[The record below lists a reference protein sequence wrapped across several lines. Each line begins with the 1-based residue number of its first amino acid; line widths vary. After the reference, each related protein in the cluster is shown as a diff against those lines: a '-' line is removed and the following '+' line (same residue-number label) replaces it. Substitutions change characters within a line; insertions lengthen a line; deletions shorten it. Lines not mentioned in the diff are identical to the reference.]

1 MSLGTEP
8 AVAHLLHEPPD
19 LRYVLDGPLVGL
31 SWRSVRANEEAEP
44 TTEVGWIGTTVGG
57 RYEILGLIGAGGM
70 GTVFRA
76 RDNELEEIVALK
88 VLRRDLVEIP
98 GTVER
103 FRREVKLAR
112 RVTHRNVA
120 RVFDIGE
127 HHGDKY
133 LTMELVEGE
142 PLSERMRRAPIP
154 WDDATRICLAI
165 VEGLTAAHVAGV
177 VHRDLKP
184 ENVLL
189 AKDGR
194 VVITD
199 FGIARTRLDEGGAL
213 HTIGSALGTPAYM
226 APEQVEP
233 ERDVDARADLYAFG
247 ALMFEMFTGRRA
259 WPGESAIAVAA
270 ARLLQPPP
278 DPLAVRPDLPVAC
291 AQIISRCLARSPA
304 DRFSSAESVALALR
318 IQNPWLVDQ
327 RMGGGAASMDLQS
340 APTLPRSIAAGA
352 ASVVA
357 SSAGAPSGAVSQA
370 RASSGALSRAGTPLV
385 TLASP
390 TPAAAVHLS
399 GAAPL
404 SSAPAESGV
413 VAGSTPA
420 GRSGASVPAA
430 PISDPGL
437 GSSAG
442 SLRPSASTTATP
454 PSAPRT
460 VAVLPF
466 RNTGGAEDEYL
477 ADGLTDELIDTL
489 SMTTGLRVRS
499 RGVVMQHKG
508 TDADPRDVGAR
519 LDVGLVVE
527 GSIRRTPAGVR
538 ITARVVSVRD
548 GSQLWA
554 KRFDRGTVD
563 VFEVSDE
570 VARAVAEALT
580 LDGTAPAREAPSDPE
595 AMDLYLR
602 GRLEYRKYWPDN
614 VKRSVG
620 LFQEA
625 LARSPDHP
633 TLLSAHALA
642 CARLWWFGGEGGAQ
656 AGAAARVSAERALAA
671 APHLGEPHLALS
683 QVMWNQ
689 GDEAGAA
696 RHIQK
701 AIARAPT
708 LAEAHALR
716 GRILVEA
723 NALDAGLKS
732 LRTAL
737 ALDPA
742 VPLAAGE
749 LARAHAFLG
758 QWEDVAVAAERTGQN
773 EGPLALWF
781 GLARYSLWR
790 RDREAAA
797 RHLAALDKDPRVVAV
812 AKWMFEQV
820 LTTTPPAE
828 TIDLSF
834 FAPRADA
841 STRRRTF
848 ILQIEAEVRA
858 FHGQLAA
865 ALASVGKSV
874 DQGLFDLAWL
884 EHCPLLSPL
893 HGEPAFQEAVATVGE
908 RVRVVMAEME

>member
-1 MSLGTEP
+1 M
-8 AVAHLLHEPPD
+8 
-19 LRYVLDGPLVGL
+19 
-31 SWRSVRANEEAEP
+31 RANEEAEP
-44 TTEVGWIGTTVGG
+44 VTEVGWIGTTIGG

-76 RDNELEEIVALK
+76 RDGELEEVVALK

-127 HHGDKY
+127 HNGDKF

-142 PLSERMRRAPIP
+142 PLNELMRRGPVP
-154 WDDATRICLAI
+154 WDDAVRICLAI
-165 VEGLTAAHVAGV
+165 AEGLTAAHAAGV

-199 FGIARTRLDEGGAL
+199 FGIARAHIEEGSAL
-213 HTIGSALGTPAYM
+213 HTVGSALGTPAYM

-233 ERDVDARADLYAFG
+233 DREVDARADIYAFG

-270 ARLLQPPP
+270 ARVLKPPP
-278 DPLAVRPDLPVAC
+278 DPRAVRPDLPQAY
-291 AQIISRCLARSPA
+291 AEIISRCLQRSPA
-304 DRFSSAESVALALR
+304 DRFQTAERVALVLR
-318 IQNPWLVDQ
+318 IPNPWLPDQ
-327 RMGGGAASMDLQS
+327 RTGGAGAAMSEIHT
-340 APTLPRSIAAGA
+340 APTVPRSLAAGSQGIAGSVAVSAAAPGPGSVAVSFAGGSSASGVVAGA
-352 ASVVA
+352 ASRP
-357 SSAGAPSGAVSQA
+357 APTPG
-370 RASSGALSRAGTPLV
+370 RAPGPLA

-390 TPAAAVHLS
+390 TPAGPVHVAVTS
-399 GAAPL
+399 PV
-404 SSAPAESGV
+404 SSAPAQSGV
-413 VAGSTPA
+413 TGVA
-420 GRSGASVPAA
+420 
-430 PISDPGL
+430 
-437 GSSAG
+437 
-442 SLRPSASTTATP
+442 ATP
-454 PSAPRT
+454 SETGAPGSPRSLAATTSQPASAPRT

-489 SMTTGLRVRS
+489 SMTPGLRVRS

-508 TDADPRDVGAR
+508 TDADPREVGAR

-554 KRFDRGTVD
+554 KRFDRSTID
-563 VFEVSDE
+563 VFVVSDE

-580 LDGTAPAREAPSDPE
+580 LDGTAPAREAPADPE

-614 VKRSVG
+614 VKNSVG

-625 LARSPDHP
+625 LARAPDHP
-633 TLLSAHALA
+633 TILSAHALA
-642 CARLWWFGGEGGAQ
+642 CARLWWFGGESGAQ
-656 AGAAARVSAERALAA
+656 AAAAAHDSAERALSA

-683 QVMWNQ
+683 QVMWNH
-689 GDEAGAA
+689 GDSAGAA
-696 RHIQK
+696 RHIQR
-701 AIARAPT
+701 AIARGPT
-708 LAEAHALR
+708 LAEAHALK

-723 NALDAGLKS
+723 NALDAGMKS
-732 LRTAL
+732 LSTAL
-737 ALDPA
+737 TLDPA

-749 LARAHAFLG
+749 LARGYAFLG
-758 QWEDVAVAAERTGQN
+758 KWDEVAALAERTGQN
-773 EGPLALWF
+773 EGPLAMWF
-781 GLARYSLWR
+781 ARARYSLWR
-790 RDREAAA
+790 RDRAAA
-797 RHLAALDKDPRVVAV
+797 AMYLEQIDQDPRVVAV
-812 AKWMFEQV
+812 ARWMLEQV
-820 LTTTPPAE
+820 LATAPPAE
-828 TIDLSF
+828 VIDLGF
-834 FAPRADA
+834 FMPRADA
-841 STRRRTF
+841 SMRRRTF
-848 ILQIEAEVRA
+848 MLQIEAEVRA
-858 FHGQLAA
+858 FHGQLSA
-865 ALASVGKSV
+865 ALASVRRSV

-884 EHCPLLSPL
+884 ERCPLLAPL
-893 HGEPAFQEAVATVGE
+893 HGEAELQAARAEVGE
-908 RVRVVMAEME
+908 RVRAVMGEME